1 MVPAGCGAEFLPLC
15 SGGGAE
21 MIRKRSRQDDRNGDA
36 RGGAAPAAPL
46 FNLEELHER
55 RILSWS
61 PEIEDELAL
70 EEEEAAPPAAE
81 PAPPPAPITPE
92 PVAEAAPA
100 RPVVVEPSPAP
111 APAPAAT
118 PAVTPPTATPTVAAA
133 PAATEKRGRGRPRG
147 RPRRQVHFHV
157 DPDEEVLL
165 MSAVERFGSQQKGLI
180 AALQALVD
188 IEVVRDEVERL
199 AAECERQRRL
209 LDQAESIFNR

>member
-1 MVPAGCGAEFLPLC
+1 
-15 SGGGAE
+15 
-21 MIRKRSRQDDRNGDA
+21 MIRKRSRQDDRNGNA
-36 RGGAAPAAPL
+36 RGGDDPAAPL

-61 PEIEDELAL
+61 PEIEDEL
-70 EEEEAAPPAAE
+70 EVEEEAAPPAVE
-81 PAPPPAPITPE
+81 PAPPPAPVTPE
-92 PVAEAAPA
+92 PVAAAAPA
-100 RPVVVEPSPAP
+100 RPVVVEPAPAR

-118 PAVTPPTATPTVAAA
+118 PAATRPTAAPPVAAA
-133 PAATEKRGRGRPRG
+133 PPVTEKRGRGRPRG

-165 MSAVERFGSQQKGLI
+165 MNAVEKCGSQQKGLI